1 MGVVTEVLAKVVG
14 INWRT
19 LTVLFVAF
27 AGSSS
32 RSGKTIHQN
41 HELIEGQDEIFF
53 LINNLEFCNIHI
65 QDMVLQK
72 KHFLF
77 WLVNQFFAFSIN
89 TYVPFWL
96 FGCVGLVMTKGY
108 LAFNIMQYC
117 KDMFTPRYQ
126 TCHATTLTC
135 QNRAIIVNPDPN
147 TVSIFINPCLWD
159 YNPFNKA
166 VF

>member
-1 MGVVTEVLAKVVG
+1 MKVLHKNFSLHVNLNLTQYPKQQENEKSWVLSQRYLQK
-14 INWRT
+14 WT
-19 LTVLFVAF
+19 LAVLFVAF
-27 AGSSS
+27 ASSS
-32 RSGKTIHQN
+32 SLSGKTIHQN
-41 HELIEGQDEIFF
+41 DELIEGQSEIFF

-65 QDMVLQK
+65 QDVVLQK

-77 WLVNQFFAFSIN
+77 WLGNEFLAFSIN

-135 QNRAIIVNPDPN
+135 QN
-147 TVSIFINPCLWD
+147 
-159 YNPFNKA
+159 
-166 VF
+166 